1 VRRLLLVAVA
11 FAVFAAAT
19 PAVAQQ
25 LPVEDYRAIPIR
37 ETGTVVQVADG
48 DTILFRADGSDEV
61 TRVRLLGINTPE
73 VRGFEGQNFDVDQ
86 CGGPQASELLASVL
100 PPGTRVQMRSMN
112 ADVVSRGRLQRYAF
126 AFNPQTGEF
135 DIDPQAIVARAGL
148 AMWFTIRDEA
158 ALSATY
164 RLLIEQAQLERL
176 GIWNPEFCG
185 PVEQPDAQLSVIVN
199 WDAPGNDALN
209 VNGESMIVRNIGSTS
224 VDLSGWL
231 LRDSSLEGWYT
242 FPGGQVLTPND
253 YRVVFVGQGES
264 RERSLYLGSPTPIFA
279 NVRYR
284 PFIGDGAY
292 LLDRATAVRAYFQ
305 YPCVVDCDQ
314 DPLLRRV
321 AITMVQPFVTPGKR
335 GVAAANEEYIDVTNI
350 SRQPVLMDGAFLRV
364 GAATYPFLANTVIA
378 PGKRVRVR
386 IGQGT
391 PTRRVQYWGRPRPL
405 LPDRG
410 AVAQLL
416 SARNVEISRF
426 RWGR

>member
-1 VRRLLLVAVA
+1 VRKALLVAV
-11 FAVFAAAT
+11 VSVIIAAAT

-48 DTILFRADGSDEV
+48 DTILFRADGSEEI

-73 VRGFEGQNFDVDQ
+73 VRGFEGQNFEADQ
-86 CGGPQASELLASVL
+86 CGGPQASELLARVL
-100 PPGTRVQMRSMN
+100 PPGTAVQLRSLN
-112 ADVVSRGRLQRYAF
+112 EDSASRGRLQRFAF
-126 AFNPQTGEF
+126 AFNPASGEF

-148 AMWFTIRDEA
+148 AMWFTIRSEA
-158 ALSATY
+158 SLSATY
-164 RLLIEQAQLERL
+164 RLLIEQAQLENL

-185 PVEQPDAQLSVIVN
+185 PVEQPSAQLSVIVN

-209 VNGESMIVRNIGSTS
+209 VNGESMIVRNIGSAP
-224 VDLSGWL
+224 VDVSGWL
-231 LRDSSLEGWYT
+231 LRDSSLEGWFT
-242 FPGGQVLTPND
+242 FPQGQVIEPND

-279 NVRYR
+279 NVRYQ

-305 YPCVVDCDQ
+305 YPCVLDCDQ

-321 AITMVQPFVTPGKR
+321 AITAVQPFVTPGSR
-335 GVAAANEEYIDVTNI
+335 GVAAANQEYIDVRNI

-386 IGQGT
+386 MGQGT
-391 PTRRVQYWGRPRPL
+391 PTRRVQYWGRTRPL

-410 AVAQLL
+410 ATAQLL

>member
-1 VRRLLLVAVA
+1 MRRRLLITVASVII
-11 FAVFAAAT
+11 AAAT

-25 LPVEDYRAIPIR
+25 LPIEDFRTIPIR
-37 ETGTVVQVADG
+37 EMGTVVHVADG
-48 DTILFRADGSDEV
+48 DTILFRADGSDEIV
-61 TRVRLLGINTPE
+61 RVRLLGINTPE
-73 VRGFEGQNFDVDQ
+73 VRGFEGQNFEFDQ
-86 CGGPQASELLASVL
+86 CGGPQASALLESVL
-100 PPGTRVQMRSMN
+100 PAGTRVQLRSLV
-112 ADVVSRGRLQRYAF
+112 AEGESRGRLQRYAF
-126 AFNPQTGEF
+126 AFNPLTGEF

-164 RLLIEQAQLERL
+164 RMLIEQAQLERL

-185 PVEQPDAQLSVIVN
+185 PVEQPEAQMSVIVN
-199 WDAPGNDALN
+199 WDAPGNDAQN
-209 VNGESMIVRNIGSTS
+209 VNGESMIVRNIGSS
-224 VDLSGWL
+224 PVDLSGWL

-242 FPGGQVLTPND
+242 FPEGQVIAPND
-253 YRVVFVGQGES
+253 YRVVFVGAGES
-264 RERSLYLGSPTPIFA
+264 RERSLYLDSPTPIFA
-279 NVRYR
+279 NVMYR
-284 PFIGDGAY
+284 PFVGDGAY
-292 LLDRATAVRAYFQ
+292 LLDRATAIRTYFQ
-305 YPCVVDCDQ
+305 YPCVVDCDR

-321 AITMVQPFVTPGKR
+321 AITKVQPFVTPGNR
-335 GVAAANEEYIDVTNI
+335 GAAAANEEFIDVTNI

-364 GAATYPFLANTVIA
+364 GAATYPFLANTVIQ

-386 IGQGT
+386 IGPGT
-391 PTRRVQYWGRPRPL
+391 PTRRTQYWGRPRPL

>member
-1 VRRLLLVAVA
+1 MRKALLAAVA
-11 FAVFAAAT
+11 SVVIASAT
-19 PAVAQQ
+19 PVVAQQ

-48 DTILFRADGSDEV
+48 DTILFRADGSEEI

-73 VRGFEGQNFDVDQ
+73 VRGFEGQNFEADQ

-100 PPGTRVQMRSMN
+100 PPGTAVQLRSLSE
-112 ADVVSRGRLQRYAF
+112 DSTSRGRLQRFAF
-126 AFNPQTGEF
+126 AFNPASGEF

-148 AMWFTIRDEA
+148 AMWFTIRSEA
-158 ALSATY
+158 SLSATY
-164 RLLIEQAQLERL
+164 RLLIEQAQLENL

-185 PVEQPDAQLSVIVN
+185 PVEQPGAQLSVIVN

-209 VNGESMIVRNIGSTS
+209 VNGESMIVRNIGSAP
-224 VDLSGWL
+224 VDVSGWL
-231 LRDSSLEGWYT
+231 LRDSSLEGWFT
-242 FPGGQVLTPND
+242 FPQGQVIEPND

-279 NVRYR
+279 NVRYQ

-305 YPCVVDCDQ
+305 YPCILDCDQ

-321 AITMVQPFVTPGKR
+321 AITAVQPFVTPGSR
-335 GVAAANEEYIDVTNI
+335 GVAAANQEYIDVRNI

-386 IGQGT
+386 IGQGA
-391 PTRRVQYWGRPRPL
+391 PTRRTQYWGRTRPL

-410 AVAQLL
+410 ATAQLL
-416 SARNVEISRF
+416 SARNVVISRF